1 MRRLVVIAMVMA
13 VGADARDRRC
23 RNTRAGERLEDACA
37 GYAFFEAFPNSGAGT
52 FGVCGTTAPTGA
64 KGETLT
70 FTRGSNGTCTKTA
83 TGGLATTGI
92 ANGDLVVL
100 SNNQPRVEYDSQGVL
115 GLLVESSRQNV
126 LVRYIEYANAAW
138 ADVGTPTLTGSQT
151 DPFGTTTA
159 VQFDDNDGAAYEGRS
174 QSVTV
179 SAGAAYTAHC
189 YVKAGT
195 LAEARITLDGTAN
208 TITGLSATTWSVI
221 EVTDAS
227 SSGVSIAF
235 QALNGDATG
244 DTGTVIWGGCQ
255 VEAGSYRTSIIPT
268 TSAAVTRSE
277 EAADFALTFSPTVG
291 MCSASSMNVPTT
303 SVWAAGSGTMSPIIT
318 KGAAGAALD
327 GTLYFWPF
335 STAVGGAL
343 ANDTAGVISAGQAS
357 YQPGVAATTQG
368 RYFVRHPGGASN
380 WTICTNASCTTS
392 GVSSTWGTP
401 SFTRVKVD
409 RATAAA
415 ANAVAHII
423 SRVQIDPDSTR
434 CTP

>member
-1 MRRLVVIAMVMA
+1 MLTIALALALAAPSTQPMKKWVK
-13 VGADARDRRC
+13 
-23 RNTRAGERLEDACA
+23 NTRVSKTP
-37 GYAFFEAFPNSGAGT
+37 AFFEAFASNGRGT
-52 FGVCGTTAPTGA
+52 FGPCSTTAPTGA

-70 FTRGSNGTCTKTA
+70 FARASNGACTKTA

-92 ANGDLVVL
+92 ADGDLVVL
-100 SNNQPRVEYDSQGVL
+100 SSNQPRVEYDSQGVL
-115 GLLVESSRQNV
+115 GLLVEASRQNV

-151 DPFGTTTA
+151 DPFGATNA

-189 YVKAGT
+189 DVKAGT

-208 TITGLSATTWSVI
+208 TITGLSSTTWSVI

-268 TSAAVTRSE
+268 TSAAVTRSAE
-277 EAADFALTFSPTVG
+277 TASFAPPWPSSVSISIAGNFVGPTPATG
-291 MCSASSMNVPTT
+291 SA
-303 SVWAAGSGTMSPIIT
+303 
-318 KGAAGAALD
+318 AAL
-327 GTLYFWPF
+327 GEFT
-335 STAVGGAL
+335 AL
-343 ANDTAGVISAGQAS
+343 ASLLNESGGVWRWFTGGLGQTVS
-357 YQPGVAATTQG
+357 IV
-368 RYFVRHPGGASN
+368 S
-380 WTICTNASCTTS
+380 TTS
-392 GVSSTWGTP
+392 GIRFYGYHDGAVRGLGFGANTAGPTADADGNNKFGTDYYVSGVGGGGTP
-401 SFTRVKVD
+401 ANGIVSRICVD
-409 RATAAA
+409 P
-415 ANAVAHII
+415 NP
-423 SRVQIDPDSTR
+423 SRCR
-434 CTP
+434 